1 MPVPALQNPDDRPAR
16 KSKTATAAYV
26 WIVLAIA
33 VLVSAVT
40 LVMVRSE
47 RLTRERAGT
56 QAQTSQIQSDGS
68 SSLIEF
74 TPSDVTVKNGWTIL
88 SGHHPTVTFTCRLA
102 PSAPPARVAV
112 LSYRPAG
119 AQEWLTAEGH
129 PRRDGTCRITLRD
142 LSRNMPYECF
152 FVVPTSDTVLRS
164 AIVGFTTSPQN

>member
-1 MPVPALQNPDDRPAR
+1 MPVPALQNPNDRPAR

-47 RLTRERAGT
+47 RLTRERAST
-56 QAQTSQIQSDGS
+56 QAQTSQIKSDGS

-88 SGHHPTVTFTCRLA
+88 SGHHPTVTFTCRLV
-102 PSAPPARVAV
+102 PSAPP
-112 LSYRPAG
+112 
-119 AQEWLTAEGH
+119 
-129 PRRDGTCRITLRD
+129 ITLRD